1 MRNKIIEDHKDLS
14 GKPLAWVL
22 TLVYFASYVTR
33 INFAAIIQEVVTETG
48 FQKSELSVILV
59 STWVAYGIG
68 QVVSGILGDRIKPQD
83 LMLYGLVS
91 TTTINFLFPI
101 CSSSVLL
108 MAICWGFNGFAQAML
123 WPPIVKILVATA
135 NNEEMYGYSMIRISW
150 GSSFGTV
157 IVYLSAPFI
166 IHFFGWRGVF
176 IFCGSVGLAATVLWS
191 ILRTRVDLDKSE
203 TSAEPNRTSTAFKFP
218 KAAVIPAI
226 FIVLGVICQG
236 MLRDGVTSWM
246 PTYLAEVFDLGNS
259 VSIFCTVALA
269 VFSIICFYIVGAIYK
284 KRFKNEVACGGAVF
298 ATAAVSAALLF
309 AFFDGGAVVAIFSM
323 AMITGCMHGVNLM
336 LITHVPK
343 RFKRYGNISTVSGAL
358 NACTYIGSAISTY
371 GIALLSEIIGW
382 RNTVGVWF
390 IIALAGTVNC
400 LIAAHYWKRFIDQN

>member
-1 MRNKIIEDHKDLS
+1 MRNKIIGDSKELS

-48 FQKSELSVILV
+48 FKKSELSVILV
-59 STWVAYGIG
+59 CTWVAYGIG

-83 LMLYGLVS
+83 LMLCGLGF
-91 TTTINFLFPI
+91 TTAINLLFPL
-101 CSSSVLL
+101 CSSSILL
-108 MAICWGFNGFAQAML
+108 MAICWGLNGFAQAML

-135 NNEEMYGYSMIRISW
+135 NEEIYGYSMVRISW
-150 GSSFGTV
+150 GSSLGTI
-157 IVYLSAPFI
+157 IVYLTAPFI
-166 IHFFGWRGVF
+166 IHLFGWRGVF
-176 IFCGSVGLAATVLWS
+176 VFCGSVGLAATVLWGA
-191 ILRTRVDLDKSE
+191 LRSRVDLKNTLSSSE
-203 TSAEPNRTSTAFKFP
+203 TDKDPSAFKFP
-218 KAAVIPAI
+218 KAAVVPVI
-226 FIVLGVICQG
+226 FIIFSVICQG

-269 VFSIICFYIVGAIYK
+269 VFSIICFYVVGTIYK
-284 KRFKNEVACGGAVF
+284 KSFKNEVACGGAVF
-298 ATAAVSAALLF
+298 ATAAISAALLF
-309 AFFDGGAVVAIFSM
+309 TFFGGGAVVAIFSM

-343 RFKRYGNISTVSGAL
+343 RFKKYGNISTVSGAL

-371 GIALLSEIIGW
+371 GIALLAEIIGW

-390 IIALAGTVNC
+390 IIAIAGTVNC
-400 LIAAHYWKRFIDQN
+400 FIAAYHWKKFICQN

>member
-1 MRNKIIEDHKDLS
+1 MIDKDRKILS

-48 FQKSELSVILV
+48 FKKSELSVVLV
-59 STWVAYGIG
+59 CTWVAYGIG
-68 QVVSGILGDRIKPQD
+68 QVISGILGDKVKPQD
-83 LMLYGLVS
+83 LMLCGLAF
-91 TTTINFLFPI
+91 TTAINLLFPL
-101 CSSSVLL
+101 CSSYVLL
-108 MAICWGFNGFAQAML
+108 MAIFWGLNGFAQAML

-135 NNEEMYGYSMIRISW
+135 SEEVYGYSMVRISW

-157 IVYLSAPFI
+157 IVYLTAPFI
-166 IHFFGWRGVF
+166 IRFFGWRGVF
-176 IFCGSVGLAATVLWS
+176 IFCGSVGLAATVLWG
-191 ILRTRVDLDKSE
+191 ILRTRIDLNNGE
-203 TSAEPNRTSTAFKFP
+203 ISAEPSRASANFKFP
-218 KAAVIPAI
+218 KAAI
-226 FIVLGVICQG
+226 FPTIFMVLSVICQG

-246 PTYLAEVFDLGNS
+246 PTYLAEVFDLENS

-269 VFSIICFYIVGAIYK
+269 IFSIICFYIVGTIYRIK
-284 KRFKNEVACGGAVF
+284 FKNEVACGCAVF
-298 ATAAVSAALLF
+298 ATAAISAALLF
-309 AFFDGGAVVAIFSM
+309 TFFGGGAVVAIFSM

-390 IIALAGTVNC
+390 IIALIGTLNC
-400 LIAAHYWKRFIDQN
+400 FIAAHYWKKFIDQN